1 MKRKIL
7 FSIVTFLITLCA
19 QSQWSKNELFEY
31 SNGFIEMQQLNL
43 QKKIKPNNIQELRG
57 PDNTLYAYVVNLS
70 PKGFIVFS
78 PSKDL
83 YPVISFSD
91 ESNFSFK
98 ESADNTLL
106 NLIKLDMENSMNSM
120 NQKSNKT
127 EKGKA
132 LKNRLAWERLKTS
145 TIENKSQDTQS
156 VAASSI
162 VQHGKILSS
171 IWGGVNCYDQD
182 NLSIYV
188 GNYYTPN
195 HYSPG
200 CVATSLSMILHY
212 YKWPETGVGSHTNY
226 DNQGSSQTSWTANFG
241 NAQYDYA
248 NMLDEY
254 MYQPSTLAQQKAM
267 GYISF
272 HTATALDMDYESSG
286 STSHINRI
294 PAAADSYF
302 RFSGHY
308 KTPSWGSFWNRLR
321 ENIQNNH
328 PVPLA
333 IYASNGSGHA
343 PVCDG
348 YRYNEG
354 DPESEYYYHLN
365 MGWWGTNNAWYRL
378 QNSFNAG
385 GYTSVTGAVFDLL
398 PDPVFTET
406 TTSEE
411 RTFTLNWKTSDQLQW
426 EAFELQESVNGGSFT
441 TLDNNITS
449 TSYTRTVSAGGTY
462 TYRVRAK
469 SDGNYYF
476 DSYSETINVQVPY
489 DITFLDFDGNDSF
502 FIYDNSNN
510 DFDIS
515 STYTIEAW
523 VKVDSKVSNT
533 YPVIMDRKTVFSL
546 FLIDDTNGDY
556 AIKFAA
562 RDNSGNIIAS
572 VQSDAAPINLS
583 FDEWVHVAITRANNT
598 TKLYLNGQLTDSS
611 NDSDFGLTASTNALN
626 IGARYW
632 NGYGRYIDGKIDN
645 IRISDVSRYPGNFT
659 PDILETYVADTNTR
673 LLLALDEGSG
683 TDLTDGAENFNTVSL
698 RNSPN
703 QPNWM
708 FGDIEQSTSKQAM
721 VANKPSAEKI
731 TNDKTIRSIS
741 MVQYP
746 NPTENQISYDIVSEL
761 EQHVEIEI
769 YNNSGSIVKRQKSSL
784 ISGHNSLDIDVSS
797 LSAGIYFTRI
807 QTTNTT
813 YKSTFIKK

>member
-1 MKRKIL
+1 MKTKIL
-7 FSIVTFLITLCA
+7 FIALIFIVPLHA
-19 QSQWSKNELFEY
+19 QSQISKSELYEY
-31 SNGFIEMQQLNL
+31 SEGFIELQQLNKTKET
-43 QKKIKPNNIQELRG
+43 QPKDIKELRG
-57 PDNTLYAYVVNLS
+57 NDNTLYAYVVNLK

-78 PSKDL
+78 PSKDY

-91 ESNFSFK
+91 ESDFMFK
-98 ESADNTLL
+98 DSPDNTLL
-106 NLIKLDMENSMNSM
+106 GLIKTDMKKSLTSLSNRSNQQEN
-120 NQKSNKT
+120 
-127 EKGKA
+127 EKA
-132 LKNRLAWERLKTS
+132 LKTRLAWERLKTKGS
-145 TIENKSQDTQS
+145 ANKSQNTY
-156 VAASSI
+156 SSTTSNLI
-162 VQHGKILSS
+162 QHGKILSS

-182 NLSIYV
+182 SLSIYV

-212 YKWPETGVGSHTNY
+212 YEWPETGVGSHTNY
-226 DNQGSSQTSWTANFG
+226 DDQGSSQTSWTANFG
-241 NAQYDYA
+241 NAQYDYE

-272 HTATALDMDYESSG
+272 HAATALDMDYEASG

-294 PAAADSYF
+294 PDAADSYF

-308 KTPSWGSFWNRLR
+308 KTPSWTSFWDRLR
-321 ENIQNNH
+321 ENIENGH

-333 IYASNGSGHA
+333 IYATNGSGHA

-354 DPESEYYYHLN
+354 DQESEYYYHLN

-406 TTSEE
+406 TFSGQK
-411 RTFTLNWKTSDQLQW
+411 TFTLNWKTSDQLDW
-426 EAFELQESVNGGSFT
+426 DAFELQESVNGGDFT

-449 TSYTRTVSAGGTY
+449 TSYTRTVNSGGTY

-469 SDGNYYF
+469 SDGNYYLN
-476 DSYSETINVQVPY
+476 SYSETKDVKVPY

-523 VKVDSKVSNT
+523 VKVDSKVNNT

-546 FLIDDTNGDY
+546 FLIDDSNGDY
-556 AIKFAA
+556 AIKFVA
-562 RDNSGNIIAS
+562 RDTSGNIIAS
-572 VQSDAAPINLS
+572 VQSDNSSINLA
-583 FDEWVHVAITRANNT
+583 FDEWVHVAVTRNNNT
-598 TKLYLNGQLTDSS
+598 TKLFLNGQLTDTSS
-611 NDSDFGLTASTNALN
+611 DTDFVLTGSTNALN

-632 NGYGRYIDGKIDN
+632 NGYERYIDGKIDK
-645 IRISDVSRYPGNFT
+645 IRISDIERFNTNFT
-659 PDILETYVADTNTR
+659 PDILETYVPDTNTR
-673 LLLALDEGSG
+673 ILLAMDEGTG
-683 TDLTDGAENFNTVSL
+683 TDLTDDTGNFNTVTL
-698 RNSPN
+698 RSSPN

-708 FGDIEQSTSKQAM
+708 FEDFNQI
-721 VANKPSAEKI
+721 ANKNALSIDDTPLLDPDNEAVPI
-731 TNDKTIRSIS
+731 T

-746 NPTENQISYDIVSEL
+746 NPTHSQITYVIDSDVEQESE
-761 EQHVEIEI
+761 III
-769 YNNSGSIVKRQKSSL
+769 YNNSGSVVKHQKFNL
-784 ISGHNSLDIDVSS
+784 INGQNLLKINVSQ
-797 LSAGIYFTRI
+797 LSAGIYFARI
-807 QTTNTT
+807 QTINTI

>member
-1 MKRKIL
+1 MKAKL
-7 FSIVTFLITLCA
+7 FFLALIFIVPFCA
-19 QSQWSKNELFEY
+19 QSQINKNELFEY
-31 SNGFIEMQQLNL
+31 TNGFIEIQQLNKTTNL
-43 QKKIKPNNIQELRG
+43 EPAGIQELRNTN
-57 PDNTLYAYVVNLS
+57 NTLLAYVVSLK
-70 PKGFIVFS
+70 PKGFVVFA
-78 PSKDL
+78 PSKDF

-91 ESNFSFK
+91 ESNFHFQDSP
-98 ESADNTLL
+98 DNTLL
-106 NLIKLDMENSMNSM
+106 GLIKGDMENSMASM
-120 NQKSNKT
+120 NRKSNKELSK
-127 EKGKA
+127 EK
-132 LKNRLAWERLKTS
+132 LKNRLAWERLTTKKTVGKSPDTYSVS
-145 TIENKSQDTQS
+145 T
-156 VAASSI
+156 SSL

-171 IWGGVNCYDQD
+171 VWGGVNCYDQ
-182 NLSIYV
+182 NSLPVYV

-212 YKWPETGVGSHTNY
+212 YEWPETGVGSHTNY

-254 MYQPSTLAQQKAM
+254 MYQPSSLAQQKAM

-272 HTATALDMDYESSG
+272 HTATALDMDYEASG

-294 PAAADSYF
+294 PDAADSYF

-308 KTPSWGSFWNRLR
+308 QTPSWASFWDRLR
-321 ENIQNNH
+321 ENIENEH

-333 IYASNGSGHA
+333 IYATNGSGHA

-406 TTSEE
+406 TSSGQK
-411 RTFTLNWKTSDQLQW
+411 TFTLNWKTSNQLNW
-426 EAFELQESVNGGSFT
+426 DAFELQESVNGGSFT

-449 TSYTRTVSAGGTY
+449 TSYTRTVSSGGTY

-469 SDGNYYF
+469 TDGNYYLN
-476 DSYSETINVQVPY
+476 SYSVTKDVEVPY

-502 FIYDNSNN
+502 FVYDNSNN
-510 DFDIS
+510 DFDVS
-515 STYTIEAW
+515 STYTIETW
-523 VKVDSKVSNT
+523 VKVDSKTSNT

-562 RDNSGNIIAS
+562 RDASGNIIAS
-572 VQSDAAPINLS
+572 VQSDASSVNLT
-583 FDEWVHVAITRANNT
+583 FDEWVHVAVTRSGNT
-598 TKLYLNGQLTDSS
+598 TKLYLNGQLTDTS
-611 NDSDFGLTASTNALN
+611 NDSGFALTASTNALN

-632 NGYGRYIDGKIDN
+632 NGYERYIDGKIDK
-645 IRISDVSRYPGNFT
+645 IRISDIERFNTNFT
-659 PDILETYVADTNTR
+659 PDILETYVADANTR
-673 LLLALDEGSG
+673 ILLAMDEGAG
-683 TDLTDGAENFNTVSL
+683 TDLTDDAGNFNTVTL
-698 RNSPN
+698 RSSPN

-708 FGDIEQSTSKQAM
+708 FEDFNQIASKQALT
-721 VANKPSAEKI
+721 I
-731 TNDKTIRSIS
+731 NDASPLKLPENEDVSMS

-746 NPTENQISYDIVSEL
+746 NPTQNQITYMIESAVEQESEIV
-761 EQHVEIEI
+761 I
-769 YNNSGSIVKRQKSSL
+769 YNTSGSIVKRQKSSL
-784 ISGHNSLDIDVSS
+784 ISGNNSLTVDISS
-797 LSAGIYFTRI
+797 LRVGIYYTRI
-807 QTTNTT
+807 QTADTT